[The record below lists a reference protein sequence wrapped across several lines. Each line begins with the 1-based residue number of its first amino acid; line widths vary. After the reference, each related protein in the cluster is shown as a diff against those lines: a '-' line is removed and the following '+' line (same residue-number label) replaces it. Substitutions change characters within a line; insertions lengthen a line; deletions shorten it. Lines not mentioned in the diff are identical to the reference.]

1 MFLKPLEAPCEGC
14 LQYMCCLRS
23 GLSLVYF
30 NPTFGCG
37 WPHAGVAAAWTH
49 SGRPVLRQRA
59 RHVGLSPNRRLP
71 RAGHSPKEQQEAAAH
86 EVRPPKSR
94 RLRFCLSGSQQ
105 RSHTSIFF
113 LMTTHTAVSLPIS
126 ALRTHRRRDER
137 GDPVMTTV
145 MGRVARARARVV
157 TTMTTTT
164 TVTTKRKRR
173 SD

>member
-1 MFLKPLEAPCEGC
+1 MKDVCSTCAVFALDSC
-14 LQYMCCLRS
+14 LCTLIPRS
-23 GLSLVYF
+23 VVVG
-30 NPTFGCG
+30 
-37 WPHAGVAAAWTH
+37 PHAGAAAAWTYP
-49 SGRPVLRQRA
+49 GRPVLRQRA
-59 RHVGLSPNRRLP
+59 RHVGLPPNRRLP
-71 RAGHSPKEQQEAAAH
+71 RPGHSPKEQQEAAAH
-86 EVRPPKSR
+86 EVRPPCLGRKSR

-157 TTMTTTT
+157 TTMTTMT
-164 TVTTKRKRR
+164 TVTTTKRKRR